1 MPPRSPNIQ
10 LKERYYLEHF
20 EEMLG
25 FVESHYAHA
34 LGMEE
39 TSFLHD
45 FRALSLDASCL
56 YVRLANRK
64 GRVFSRRHLRYL
76 EIVNLN
82 DALDELRA
90 GGFVLKPDESHFQHL
105 LALQGRER
113 LLELLEHLPHT
124 AGLKRSS
131 LKKAEIL
138 SLLSSGVPFS
148 ACFDESVLSDHVVQA
163 REETLAYLLFLHF
176 GRSRADMSS
185 FALRDLGLI
194 EVPAFKKNFTARYES
209 RAASRA
215 AFLFSRLLQEL
226 GDKAGVGLPRLQ
238 ELSEQA
244 PQWPVLDDPEI
255 EALRHRSLY
264 RLGRSLE
271 RAGDADRALM
281 IHRLSDQFPATERT
295 ARLLL
300 QANEREAARTFLEQL
315 IDHPSCDEEL
325 IFAEDLLARKFQSQR
340 VGRFTA
346 LLRDARVLPLDEAAR
361 GYPEAAAARYFQRHG
376 ARAVHTENEI
386 WGLLFG
392 LLCWDLLLGEETAPL
407 HHGFDWKPTGLDS
420 GIFYEKYRVAFEER
434 FALLDDL
441 TKALSFL
448 NSIWELH
455 EGTPNYLVAWNPLM
469 RPLLEPL
476 VQLAPQGALA
486 DLLRDMARDH
496 RQHRRGFP
504 DLMIV
509 DGDQLSFVE
518 IKAEGDQIQRHQLAK
533 IERLRRL
540 GFAAEI
546 NRVQWVVD
554 PVQEY
559 VVVDI
564 ETTGAPASRHRITEI
579 GAVRVRGG
587 EIVEEWSSLVNPER
601 RIPAFIRTLTG
612 ITDEMVAGAPTFDR
626 IGPDFRAFLGD
637 AVFVAHRAPFD
648 YGFLQA
654 EFQRIGQDLRCATL
668 CTVVEMRRY
677 FPGLPSY
684 GLAKLC
690 AHFEVPLESHHRALC
705 DARATAHL
713 LLKIND
719 QRERKA
725 SGASMT

>member
-1 MPPRSPNIQ
+1 MPPRQPNLVLQ
-10 LKERYYLEHF
+10 ERYYLEHF

-25 FVESHYAHA
+25 FVESHYPHA
-34 LGMEE
+34 LGIEE
-39 TSFLHD
+39 TRFLHD
-45 FRALSLDASCL
+45 FRELSLDARCL

-64 GRVFSRRHLRYL
+64 GLVFSRRHLRYL
-76 EIVNLN
+76 EIGSLENT
-82 DALDELRA
+82 LDELVKS
-90 GGFVLKPDESHFQHL
+90 GFAVTPDESHYFQL

-113 LLELLEHLPHT
+113 LLELLEHLPHST
-124 AGLKRSS
+124 GQKRAA
-131 LKKAEIL
+131 LKKAQIL
-138 SLLSSGVPFS
+138 SLLSSEVPFS
-148 ACFDESVLSDHVVQA
+148 RCFDEISLSDHVVQA

-194 EVPAFKKNFTARYES
+194 EVPAFKKNFTARYDS
-209 RAASRA
+209 RTSSRA

-226 GDKAGVGLPRLQ
+226 GEKAGVALPRLQ
-238 ELSEQA
+238 ELSGQA
-244 PQWPVLDDPEI
+244 HEWPVLDEPEI
-255 EALRHRSLY
+255 ETLRHRCLY

-271 RAGDADRALM
+271 RAGDADRALT

-295 ARLLL
+295 VRLLL
-300 QANEREAARTFLEQL
+300 QANEREEARIFLEQL

-325 IFAEDLLARKFQSQR
+325 IFAEDLLARKYQSQR

-361 GYPEAAAARYFQRHG
+361 GYPEAAAARYFQFQG
-376 ARAVHTENEI
+376 ALAVHTENEI

-407 HHGFDWKPTGLDS
+407 HHSFDWKPAGLDT
-420 GIFYEKYRVAFEER
+420 GVFYDKHREAFEER
-434 FALLDDL
+434 FALLDDPPE
-441 TKALSFL
+441 ALARL
-448 NSIWELH
+448 NSTWELH
-455 EGTPNYLVAWNPLM
+455 QGTPNYLVAWNPVM
-469 RPLLEPL
+469 RPLIEPL

-486 DLLRDMARDH
+486 ELLRDMARDH

-509 DGDQLSFVE
+509 NGDRLSFVE

-533 IERLRRL
+533 MERLRRL

-554 PVQEY
+554 PGQDY

-601 RIPAFIRTLTG
+601 RIPSFIRSLTG
-612 ITDEMVAGAPTFDR
+612 ITDEMVSDAPTFEQ

-648 YGFLQA
+648 YGFLQS
-654 EFQRIGQDLRCATL
+654 EFQRLGQDLRCATL
-668 CTVVEMRRY
+668 CTVVEMRRH